1 MFNLSI
7 LSILSIPSILLSLS
21 LFWVQRTKENGKKK
35 ERKSQ
40 GHTSAKFQLQEFR
53 KNFKKMMFPI
63 NPLEEALNIG
73 FFQSPSMKTTQIFEE
88 LNETISSLSLN
99 ENVGNLNQHVV
110 VVNQETKKFENIAST
125 SGSHQSHTSAKF
137 QLQEFRK
144 NFKEMMF
151 SINPLEETLNIGFC
165 QSPSMKTETKKFEN
179 IASTSGSHQSHT
191 SAKFQL
197 QEFRKNFKKM
207 MFSINPL
214 EEAALLNIG
223 FLGET
228 HLNF

>member
-1 MFNLSI
+1 
-7 LSILSIPSILLSLS
+7 
-21 LFWVQRTKENGKKK
+21 
-35 ERKSQ
+35 
-40 GHTSAKFQLQEFR
+40 
-53 KNFKKMMFPI
+53 MMFPI

-73 FFQSPSMKTTQIFEE
+73 FCQSPSMKTTQIFEE

-125 SGSHQSHTSAKF
+125 SGSHQSHTSAKD
-137 QLQEFRK
+137 QLQKFRK
-144 NFKEMMF
+144 EFKQMM
-151 SINPLEETLNIGFC
+151 L
-165 QSPSMKTETKKFEN
+165 
-179 IASTSGSHQSHT
+179 
-191 SAKFQL
+191 
-197 QEFRKNFKKM
+197 
-207 MFSINPL
+207 SINPL

>member
-144 NFKEMMF
+144 NFK
-151 SINPLEETLNIGFC
+151 
-165 QSPSMKTETKKFEN
+165 
-179 IASTSGSHQSHT
+179 
-191 SAKFQL
+191 
-197 QEFRKNFKKM
+197 KM

>member
-73 FFQSPSMKTTQIFEE
+73 F
-88 LNETISSLSLN
+88 
-99 ENVGNLNQHVV
+99 
-110 VVNQETKKFENIAST
+110 
-125 SGSHQSHTSAKF
+125 
-137 QLQEFRK
+137 
-144 NFKEMMF
+144 
-151 SINPLEETLNIGFC
+151 C

-228 HLNF
+228 HLNFWRTQWNYFQPVFKWKWNGSHQSQS

>member
-1 MFNLSI
+1 
-7 LSILSIPSILLSLS
+7 
-21 LFWVQRTKENGKKK
+21 
-35 ERKSQ
+35 
-40 GHTSAKFQLQEFR
+40 
-53 KNFKKMMFPI
+53 
-63 NPLEEALNIG
+63 
-73 FFQSPSMKTTQIFEE
+73 MKTTQIFEE

-99 ENVGNLNQHVV
+99 ENVGNLNQHIV
-110 VVNQETKKFENIAST
+110 VVNQE
-125 SGSHQSHTSAKF
+125 
-137 QLQEFRK
+137 
-144 NFKEMMF
+144 
-151 SINPLEETLNIGFC
+151 
-165 QSPSMKTETKKFEN
+165 TETKKFEN

-197 QEFRKNFKKM
+197 QEIRKEIKKM